1 MTQSLP
7 SGLNDFLF
15 TPIADEANGMHL
27 TMLSALARSG
37 VDPWEEAAGL
47 RTLSREDATEKLV
60 RMLSGV
66 PNGPSPGDDTATL
79 AARLVARLHASPKAA
94 PPKSRSS
101 PAAVAAGGE
110 EPPLRSFSTLPR
122 RVKLT
127 IYSLLTL
134 ILLVA
139 GYRTLVSSES
149 DVSSQ
154 AGQQMP

>member
-1 MTQSLP
+1 MTATLP

-47 RTLSREDATEKLV
+47 RALSRKDATEKLV
-60 RMLSGV
+60 HMLAGV

-79 AARLVARLHASPKAA
+79 AARLVARLHPSPKST
-94 PPKSRSS
+94 PGPKSS
-101 PAAVAAGGE
+101 PAAEIAAGE
-110 EPPLRSFSTLPR
+110 QPPLRSFPALPG
-122 RVKLT
+122 RVRVA
-127 IYSLLTL
+127 IYSLLAL

-139 GYRTLVSSES
+139 GYRALV
-149 DVSSQ
+149 
-154 AGQQMP
+154 GQ